1 LVVLEDRKVIDVAVI
16 TFLTIQT
23 PSQVEIVISACGR
36 ILPVRV
42 ALYPGAVDAVNLG
55 ENL

>member
-1 LVVLEDRKVIDVAVI
+1 MVLEDRKVIDVAVI